1 VLILPHAQQ
10 LLHKKNN
17 SRSSLLHF
25 KWLHNYWTWHS
36 SHISIKPL
44 IKFTYQAIIRVHYI
58 KLEHQFTHQTTHVHC
73 IKPIGVRDLELPVP
87 KSMIHSRS
95 LLSPHVVISWTLQ
108 APFQSFLSSSLVDPL
123 VRRGHA
129 AKLFFFSNKLFPL
142 FTSVSVLVELVEIPT
157 FLKKDVT
164 VTLREYLGNNIT
176 TRHWFLPI
184 SNRLY
189 SICSSFV
196 IFVQTFIGYSPS
208 L

>member
-95 LLSPHVVISWTLQ
+95 LLSPPVVISWTLQ

-129 AKLFFFSNKLFPL
+129 AKLFFAATSCSRSLPVFLFWWSL
-142 FTSVSVLVELVEIPT
+142 
-157 FLKKDVT
+157 
-164 VTLREYLGNNIT
+164 LRYQ
-176 TRHWFLPI
+176 H
-184 SNRLY
+184 S
-189 SICSSFV
+189 
-196 IFVQTFIGYSPS
+196 
-208 L
+208 